1 MTISA
6 ATVATDP
13 QVAELTAQLEAA
25 LKRANVAEEQLR
37 RVHAAVRAFKERQLA
52 VQHAAS
58 VTAAAAAA
66 AASASARPQA
76 PQEWVAEDPSLDVR
90 FQAFLNGEGDEDAA
104 RKWILAED

>member
-52 VQHAAS
+52 AQHAAS
-58 VTAAAAAA
+58 VTAAAA

>member
-52 VQHAAS
+52 AQHAAS

-66 AASASARPQA
+66 SASARRQA

-104 RKWILAED
+104 RKWILADD

>member
-52 VQHAAS
+52 AQHAAS

-66 AASASARPQA
+66 SASARRQA

>member
-52 VQHAAS
+52 AQHAAS

-66 AASASARPQA
+66 AAAAKPQAA
-76 PQEWVAEDPSLDVR
+76 PQEWVPEDPSLDVR

-104 RKWILAED
+104 RKWILADD

>member
-13 QVAELTAQLEAA
+13 QVAELTAQLETA

-52 VQHAAS
+52 AQHAAS
-58 VTAAAAAA
+58 VTAAAA